1 VDKRQIRHR
10 SNRRKTTGWRKFS
23 DARRGL
29 STALS
34 GHHHTCGSCTPAAVR
49 RTPFGEPVEAV
60 EALGWLSNLTI
71 IPLRYKP
78 TQVISDITAGSRF
91 SADLYKHYSTSLRK
105 GIDSVFAEEN
115 PISDQLRANVARFAA
130 YKTRYATLQLTEAL
144 IENKDKVKA
153 LLKKFDRWHDA
164 EYATTVARSRTAK
177 QFNEFMQPDSLRLF
191 PNLRWLPSRSA
202 TVRVDHTAFYNRVWA
217 KTDTFWATNS
227 PGTEWNCKCD
237 VEETDD
243 PATNNAN
250 VKDIT
255 PPAGLEGNPAFT
267 GEVFTEKASYIKKT
281 KPFTVPPDQFKNLNT
296 LVNNDTKI
304 WRLDYYTDNE
314 GMLQTSRNRIIESKL
329 NKQELAKFEKEH
341 NMSLTLA
348 KNGHIIV
355 YRETI
360 EGSFDIFLD
369 DKPAEL
375 KKTSGIRN
383 IGKYAKKAIHKQD
396 AEFVV
401 FEFESESKEV
411 YKEIESLKSKKI
423 HGYYFFSKKK
433 NKIYPF

>member
-1 VDKRQIRHR
+1 
-10 SNRRKTTGWRKFS
+10 
-23 DARRGL
+23 
-29 STALS
+29 
-34 GHHHTCGSCTPAAVR
+34 
-49 RTPFGEPVEAV
+49 
-60 EALGWLSNLTI
+60 
-71 IPLRYKP
+71 
-78 TQVISDITAGSRF
+78 VISDITAGSRF

-105 GIDSVFAEEN
+105 GINTVFHEDN

-144 IENKDKVKA
+144 IENKDKAKA

-217 KTDTFWATNS
+217 KTDPFWATNS

-243 PATNNAN
+243 PATNNAD

-255 PPAGLEGNPAFT
+255 PPPGLEGNPAFT

-360 EGSFDIFLD
+360 EGSFDIYLD
-369 DKPAEL
+369 AKPAVL
-375 KKTSGIRN
+375 KKTKSHNHIVH
-383 IGKYAKKAIHKQD
+383 YAKKAISEQGAD
-396 AEFVV
+396 IVV
-401 FEFESESKEV
+401 FELEV
-411 YKEIESLKSKKI
+411 MNAKIAEKLKLLQKLKI
-423 HGYYFFSKKK
+423 KTVYYVTSDKPKLVWL
-433 NKIYPF
+433 